1 VCRPAKR
8 TCGIESGRGLS
19 GVLPSTLPFRARRHH
34 NFKQGGGIMKSGRLG
49 INGLGRIGKLSIWQ
63 HVGRK
68 EFPEIVVNMGRPIGT
83 SLDDVA
89 RFIEK
94 DTTYGKIQN
103 YLYGYK
109 AGRLI
114 ENLDEKSG
122 SMVIHGVRV
131 TILRDVRDPKEIPWK
146 KYGVDVV
153 VESTGK
159 FLDPTQPPDAPGG
172 SIRGHLAA
180 GAQKVIASAPFKL
193 KDAPWPEDAITTV
206 MGINDSEYNPKTH
219 NILSNASC
227 TTNCLAYMI
236 KPLLDHFGLERILTA
251 SMATIHAITGS
262 QLVLDRAPKA
272 GATDLRRNRSV
283 LNNIILTT
291 TGAAKALALVI
302 PEMKEIGFVAE
313 SVRIPTSTGS
323 LIILAIDIQDDAEQA
338 PTDRDLINQ
347 IYRDAA
353 EKEKKGYLQYSDEQN
368 VSADIIGHP
377 LAAAVIEGTET
388 QTRTA
393 NISIDLKRLPGYT
406 DEVGACLA
414 RTVIDVP
421 VTKVVVYAWYDN
433 EMGGYVHTLAD
444 RTVSVA
450 AMLD

>member
-1 VCRPAKR
+1 
-8 TCGIESGRGLS
+8 
-19 GVLPSTLPFRARRHH
+19 
-34 NFKQGGGIMKSGRLG
+34 MKSGRLG

-68 EFPEIVVNMGRPIGT
+68 EFPEIVVNMGRPIGN

-94 DTTYGKIQN
+94 DSTYGTIHN

-193 KDAPWPEDAITTV
+193 KDAPWPKDAITTV
-206 MGINDSEYNPKTH
+206 MGINDSEYDPETH

-272 GATDLRRNRSV
+272 GAADLRRNRSI

-347 IYRDAA
+347 IYSDAA
-353 EKEKKGYLQYSDEQN
+353 EKEKKGYLQYSEEQN

>member
-1 VCRPAKR
+1 
-8 TCGIESGRGLS
+8 
-19 GVLPSTLPFRARRHH
+19 
-34 NFKQGGGIMKSGRLG
+34 MKSGRLG

-68 EFPEIVVNMGRPIGT
+68 EFPEIVVNMGRPVGR

-94 DTTYGKIQN
+94 DTTYGTIQN

-114 ENLDEKSG
+114 ENLDEKSS

-131 TILRDVRDPKEIPWK
+131 TSLRDVRDLKEIPWK

-193 KDAPWPEDAITTV
+193 KDAPWPKDAITTV
-206 MGINDSEYNPKTH
+206 MGINDSEYDPETH

-272 GATDLRRNRSV
+272 GAADLRRNRSI

-347 IYRDAA
+347 IYSDAA
-353 EKEKKGYLQYSDEQN
+353 EKEKKGYLQYSEEQN

>member
-1 VCRPAKR
+1 
-8 TCGIESGRGLS
+8 
-19 GVLPSTLPFRARRHH
+19 
-34 NFKQGGGIMKSGRLG
+34 MKSGRLG

-68 EFPEIVVNMGRPIGT
+68 EFPEIVVNMGRPVGT
-83 SLDDVA
+83 SLDDAA

-94 DTTYGKIQN
+94 DSTYGTIQN

-206 MGINDSEYNPKTH
+206 MGINDSEYDPETH

-272 GATDLRRNRSV
+272 GATDLRRNRSI

-323 LIILAIDIQDDAEQA
+323 LIILSIDIQDDAEQA

-347 IYRDAA
+347 IYSDAA
-353 EKEKKGYLQYSDEQN
+353 EKEEKGYLQYSDEQN

>member
-1 VCRPAKR
+1 
-8 TCGIESGRGLS
+8 
-19 GVLPSTLPFRARRHH
+19 
-34 NFKQGGGIMKSGRLG
+34 
-49 INGLGRIGKLSIWQ
+49 
-63 HVGRK
+63 
-68 EFPEIVVNMGRPIGT
+68 VVNIGRPVGT

-94 DTTYGKIQN
+94 DSTYGTLQN

-114 ENLDEKSG
+114 ENLDEKGG

-131 TILRDVRDPKEIPWK
+131 TILREERNPKDIPWK
-146 KYGVDVV
+146 SHGVDVV

-172 SIRGHLAA
+172 SVRGHLAA
-180 GAQKVIASAPFKL
+180 GAQKVIVSAPFKL

-206 MGINDSEYNPKTH
+206 MGINDGEYNGATH
-219 NILSNASC
+219 HIVSNASC

-262 QLVLDRAPKA
+262 QLVLDRGPKA
-272 GATDLRRNRSV
+272 GATDLRRNRSI

-323 LIILAIDIQDDAEQA
+323 LIILAIDIQDDEKSR
-338 PTDRDLINQ
+338 PNQ
-347 IYRDAA
+347 
-353 EKEKKGYLQYSDEQN
+353 
-368 VSADIIGHP
+368 
-377 LAAAVIEGTET
+377 
-388 QTRTA
+388 
-393 NISIDLKRLPGYT
+393 
-406 DEVGACLA
+406 
-414 RTVIDVP
+414 
-421 VTKVVVYAWYDN
+421 
-433 EMGGYVHTLAD
+433 
-444 RTVSVA
+444 
-450 AMLD
+450 

>member
-1 VCRPAKR
+1 M
-8 TCGIESGRGLS
+8 
-19 GVLPSTLPFRARRHH
+19 LPSTLPFRARRHH

-94 DTTYGKIQN
+94 DTTYGTIQN

-206 MGINDSEYNPKTH
+206 MGINDSEYDPETH

-272 GATDLRRNRSV
+272 GAADLRRNRSI

-347 IYRDAA
+347 IYSDAA
-353 EKEKKGYLQYSDEQN
+353 EKEKKGYLQYSEEQN

>member
-1 VCRPAKR
+1 
-8 TCGIESGRGLS
+8 
-19 GVLPSTLPFRARRHH
+19 
-34 NFKQGGGIMKSGRLG
+34 MKSGRLG

-68 EFPEIVVNMGRPIGT
+68 DFSEIVVNIGRPVGT

-94 DTTYGKIQN
+94 DSTYGTLQN

-114 ENLDEKSG
+114 ENLDEKGG

-131 TILRDVRDPKEIPWK
+131 TILREARNPKDIPWK
-146 KYGVDVV
+146 SHGVDVV

-172 SIRGHLAA
+172 SVRGHLAA
-180 GAQKVIASAPFKL
+180 GAQRVIVSAPFKL

-206 MGINDSEYNPKTH
+206 MGINDSEYKPAIH
-219 NILSNASC
+219 NIVSNASC
-227 TTNCLAYMI
+227 TTNCLAHMI

-251 SMATIHAITGS
+251 SMTTIHAVTGS
-262 QLVLDRAPKA
+262 QLVLDRGPKA
-272 GATDLRRNRSV
+272 GATDLRRNRSI

-323 LIILAIDIQDDAEQA
+323 LIILAIDIQDDEKQD
-338 PTDRDLINQ
+338 PTDRDLINK
-347 IYRDAA
+347 IYSDAA
-353 EKEKKGYLQYSDEQN
+353 EKEKRGYLQYSDEQN

-421 VTKVVVYAWYDN
+421 VTKLVVYAWYDN
-433 EMGGYVHTLAD
+433 EMGGYVHTLTD
-444 RTVSVA
+444 LTVSIA
-450 AMLD
+450 SMLD

>member
-1 VCRPAKR
+1 
-8 TCGIESGRGLS
+8 
-19 GVLPSTLPFRARRHH
+19 
-34 NFKQGGGIMKSGRLG
+34 MKSGRLG

-68 EFPEIVVNMGRPIGT
+68 EFPEIVVNMGRPIGN

-94 DTTYGKIQN
+94 DSTYGTIHN

-193 KDAPWPEDAITTV
+193 KDAPWPKDALTTV
-206 MGINDSEYNPKTH
+206 MGINDSEYDPEVH
-219 NILSNASC
+219 NFISNASC

-272 GATDLRRNRSV
+272 GAADLRRNRSI

-338 PTDRDLINQ
+338 STDRDLINQ
-347 IYRDAA
+347 IYSDAA
-353 EKEKKGYLQYSDEQN
+353 EKEKKGYLQYSEEQN

>member
-1 VCRPAKR
+1 
-8 TCGIESGRGLS
+8 
-19 GVLPSTLPFRARRHH
+19 
-34 NFKQGGGIMKSGRLG
+34 MKSARLG

-68 EFPEIVVNMGRPIGT
+68 EFSEIVVNIGRPVGT
-83 SLDDVA
+83 SLEDVA

-94 DTTYGKIQN
+94 DSTYGTLQN
-103 YLYGYK
+103 YLFGYK
-109 AGRLI
+109 AGRSI
-114 ENLDEKSG
+114 ENLDEKTG

-131 TILRDVRDPKEIPWK
+131 TILREARNPRDIPWK
-146 KYGVDVV
+146 SLGVDVV

-159 FLDPTQPPDAPGG
+159 FLDPTEPPDAPGG
-172 SIRGHLAA
+172 SVRGHMAA
-180 GAQKVIASAPFKL
+180 GARKVIVSAPFK
-193 KDAPWPEDAITTV
+193 KKEGPWPEDAITTV
-206 MGINDSEYNPKTH
+206 MGINDDAYNLATH
-219 NILSNASC
+219 HIVSNASC
-227 TTNCLAYMI
+227 TTNCLAYMV
-236 KPLLDHFGLERILTA
+236 KPLLDHFGLDRLLTA
-251 SMATIHAITGS
+251 SMATVHAITGS

-272 GATDLRRNRSV
+272 GATDLRRNRSI

-291 TGAAKALALVI
+291 TGAAKALSLVI
-302 PEMKEIGFVAE
+302 PEMNEIGFVAE

-323 LIILAIDIQDDAEQA
+323 LIILAIDIQDDETQD

-347 IYRDAA
+347 IYKDAA
-353 EKEKKGYLQYSDEQN
+353 QKEKRGYLQYSDEQN

-393 NISIDLKRLPGYT
+393 TISIDLKRLPGYT

-421 VTKVVVYAWYDN
+421 VTKVVVYGWYDN

-444 RTVSVA
+444 RTVSIA
-450 AMLD
+450 SMLDS

>member
-1 VCRPAKR
+1 
-8 TCGIESGRGLS
+8 
-19 GVLPSTLPFRARRHH
+19 
-34 NFKQGGGIMKSGRLG
+34 MKSGRLG

-68 EFPEIVVNMGRPIGT
+68 EFSEIVVNMGRPVGT
-83 SLDDVA
+83 SLDDLA
-89 RFIEK
+89 SFIEK
-94 DTTYGKIQN
+94 DSTYGTLQN
-103 YLYGYK
+103 YLYGFK

-114 ENLDEKSG
+114 ENLDEKTG

-131 TILRDVRDPKEIPWK
+131 TVLREVRNPRDIPWK
-146 KYGVDVV
+146 KFGVDVV
-153 VESTGK
+153 VDTTGK
-159 FLDPTQPPDAPGG
+159 FLDPTLPPNAPGG
-172 SIRGHLAA
+172 SVRGHIAA
-180 GAQKVIASAPFKL
+180 GARKVIVSAPFKI
-193 KDAPWPEDAITTV
+193 KDKNAAWPEDAITTV
-206 MGINDSEYNPKTH
+206 MGINDREYDPATH
-219 NILSNASC
+219 QIISNASC
-227 TTNCLAYMI
+227 TTNCLAHMI
-236 KPLLDHFGLERILTA
+236 KPLLDHFGLERLLTA
-251 SMATIHAITGS
+251 SMATVHAITGS

-272 GATDLRRNRSV
+272 GAADLRRNRSI

-291 TGAAKALALVI
+291 TGAAKALSLVI

-323 LIILAIDIQDDAEQA
+323 LIILAIDIQDDAEKD

-347 IYRDAA
+347 IYKDAA
-353 EKEKKGYLQYSDEQN
+353 EKDTKGYLRYSDEQN

-421 VTKVVVYAWYDN
+421 VTKVVVYGWYDN

-444 RTVSVA
+444 RTVGVA
-450 AMLD
+450 SLLEK

>member
-1 VCRPAKR
+1 
-8 TCGIESGRGLS
+8 
-19 GVLPSTLPFRARRHH
+19 
-34 NFKQGGGIMKSGRLG
+34 MKSGNLG

-63 HVGRK
+63 HVERK
-68 EFPEIVVNMGRPIGT
+68 AFSGIVVNIGRPAGT

-94 DTTYGKIQN
+94 DSTYGTVHN

-206 MGINDSEYNPKTH
+206 MGINDSEYDPETH

-272 GATDLRRNRSV
+272 GAADLRRNRSI

-347 IYRDAA
+347 IYSDAA
-353 EKEKKGYLQYSDEQN
+353 EKEKKGYLQYSEEQN

>member
-1 VCRPAKR
+1 
-8 TCGIESGRGLS
+8 
-19 GVLPSTLPFRARRHH
+19 
-34 NFKQGGGIMKSGRLG
+34 MKSGRLG

-68 EFPEIVVNMGRPIGT
+68 EFPEIVVNMGRPVGT
-83 SLDDVA
+83 SLDDAA

-94 DTTYGKIQN
+94 DSTYGTIQN

-131 TILRDVRDPKEIPWK
+131 TILRDVRDPKDIPWK

-206 MGINDSEYNPKTH
+206 MGINDSEYDPETH

-272 GATDLRRNRSV
+272 GAADLRRNRSI

-338 PTDRDLINQ
+338 STDRDLINQ
-347 IYRDAA
+347 IYSDAA
-353 EKEKKGYLQYSDEQN
+353 EKDKKGYLQYSEEQN

>member
-1 VCRPAKR
+1 
-8 TCGIESGRGLS
+8 
-19 GVLPSTLPFRARRHH
+19 
-34 NFKQGGGIMKSGRLG
+34 MKSGRLG

-94 DTTYGKIQN
+94 DTTYGTIQN

-206 MGINDSEYNPKTH
+206 MGINDSEYDPETH

-347 IYRDAA
+347 IYSDAA

>member
-1 VCRPAKR
+1 
-8 TCGIESGRGLS
+8 
-19 GVLPSTLPFRARRHH
+19 
-34 NFKQGGGIMKSGRLG
+34 MKSGRLG

-68 EFPEIVVNMGRPIGT
+68 EFPEIVVNMGRPVGT
-83 SLDDVA
+83 SLDDAA

-94 DTTYGKIQN
+94 DSTYGTIQN

-206 MGINDSEYNPKTH
+206 MGINDSEYDPETH

-272 GATDLRRNRSV
+272 GATDLRRNRSI

-323 LIILAIDIQDDAEQA
+323 LIILSIDIQDDAERA

-347 IYRDAA
+347 IYSDAA
-353 EKEKKGYLQYSDEQN
+353 EKEEKGYLQYSDEQN

>member
-1 VCRPAKR
+1 
-8 TCGIESGRGLS
+8 
-19 GVLPSTLPFRARRHH
+19 
-34 NFKQGGGIMKSGRLG
+34 MKSGRLG

-68 EFPEIVVNMGRPIGT
+68 EFSEIVVNMGRPVGT
-83 SLDDVA
+83 SLDDLA
-89 RFIEK
+89 SFIEK
-94 DTTYGKIQN
+94 DSTYGTLQN
-103 YLYGYK
+103 YLYGFK

-114 ENLDEKSG
+114 ENLDEKTG

-131 TILRDVRDPKEIPWK
+131 TVLREVRNPRDIPWK
-146 KYGVDVV
+146 KFGVDVV
-153 VESTGK
+153 VDTTGK
-159 FLDPTQPPDAPGG
+159 FLDPTLPPNAPGG
-172 SIRGHLAA
+172 SVRGHIAA
-180 GAQKVIASAPFKL
+180 GARKVIVSAPFKI
-193 KDAPWPEDAITTV
+193 KDKNAAWPEDAITTV
-206 MGINDSEYNPKTH
+206 MGINDREYDPATH
-219 NILSNASC
+219 EIISNASC
-227 TTNCLAYMI
+227 TTNCLAHMI
-236 KPLLDHFGLERILTA
+236 KPLLDHFGLERLLTA
-251 SMATIHAITGS
+251 SMATVHAITGS

-272 GATDLRRNRSV
+272 GVTDLRRNRSI

-291 TGAAKALALVI
+291 TGAAKALSLVI

-323 LIILAIDIQDDAEQA
+323 LIILAIDIQDDAEKD

-347 IYRDAA
+347 IYKDAA
-353 EKEKKGYLQYSDEQN
+353 EKDTKGYLRYSDEQN

-421 VTKVVVYAWYDN
+421 VTKVVVYGWYDN

-444 RTVSVA
+444 RTVGVA
-450 AMLD
+450 SLLEK